1 MSSSKK
7 RTEQTNTPGWS
18 APPDTADVSTLR
30 NTANSGST
38 DFMTPVR
45 NQYARARQE
54 FGRSYDSPLGPY
66 GSADVDAKAKRSQLL
81 ALNQNEGMD
90 LSQAAIQGDQA
101 KFGQQ
106 ATVAGLT
113 APRFYTAK
121 QSGADKFALGDY
133 INMGVEGVKAF

>member
-18 APPDTADVSTLR
+18 APTDTADISTLR
-30 NTANSGST
+30 NSANSGST

-45 NQYARARQE
+45 NQYARAE
-54 FGRSYDSPLGPY
+54 SALNRSYNNPLGAY
-66 GSADVDAKAKRSQLL
+66 GSADVDAKAKRSQMLDL
-81 ALNQNEGMD
+81 RQNEGMD

-113 APRFYTAK
+113 APRFYMAK
-121 QSGADKFALGDY
+121 SSNADKLTAADY
-133 INMGVEGVKAF
+133 INMGVGGVKAF